1 MSTELYV
8 ILFTIAAMIVGLL
21 VKPRER
27 GQAETSFC
35 TGTLDRDVDNT
46 PRIEFRCLD
55 NGDIILR
62 RCGLHSLT
70 ESATVALAITRIGFD
85 LEIEE
90 RITPGNPGDTPVER
104 ATFLIKG
111 LSSERYHIRY
121 NSSAFSTFIATTL
134 PNRPGIN
141 FTMLFPA

>member
-70 ESATVALAITRIGFD
+70 ESATVALAITRIPDQRTLQRTLPYPLQLLCILYIHSHNAPQPSGYKF
-85 LEIEE
+85 
-90 RITPGNPGDTPVER
+90 
-104 ATFLIKG
+104 
-111 LSSERYHIRY
+111 HQ
-121 NSSAFSTFIATTL
+121 AFSCLTAEKTSPYGNL
-134 PNRPGIN
+134 NN
-141 FTMLFPA
+141 N